1 MWNLGLV
8 PAALTLGFLACAEA
22 QVLDAPKLPSK
33 DPFYTPE
40 ASDWA
45 DRELGEVLDSRQV
58 NINISAIPE
67 IGEYD
72 AFQLLY
78 VTSDLDKQKTTSV
91 TTIVVPQGAN
101 MSRILSYQIAYD
113 APDINCSPSYG
124 LQPGAN
130 AAATPF
136 TRDQMNFIA
145 GILEDDAPPVLNMA
159 DYEGSNAAFT
169 VGPQSAYQT
178 LDSIRAAT
186 NSGNITGINQGAET
200 VLFGYSGGGYA
211 SEWAVELHQTYQEN
225 PVNIIGAAMGG
236 PPTNIIQTYKNV
248 NMKYSPLNV
257 WAMLGVMNA
266 IPEINKTMEEDLKEA
281 HKEQFLSR
289 RQRCSEVDIPEMKTY
304 ANLNWWF
311 KHGNS
316 FLTTFESQLKAIGVL
331 GNNIS
336 PETAPK
342 FPLYIFQG
350 GIDFV
355 TAPYNDTV
363 ALKDKF
369 CEAGTPVTMYKWKWM
384 DHVPTSTC
392 GSPWAMQ
399 WIRKVF
405 NREELEDSCNGPIRE
420 VPPSVMP
427 GRCPSPE

>member
-1 MWNLGLV
+1 MAG
-8 PAALTLGFLACAEA
+8 PERYPKA
-22 QVLDAPKLPSK
+22 QASDAPTLPSK

-40 ASDWA
+40 AADWA

-58 NINISAIPE
+58 NIDISAIPA
-67 IGEYD
+67 IGEYE

-78 VTSDLDKQKTTSV
+78 VTSDLNKEKTTSV

-113 APDINCSPSYG
+113 APDVNCSPSYG

-136 TRDQMNFIA
+136 TRDQMNLIA
-145 GILEDDAPPVLNMA
+145 GILEDDGPPPVLNMA
-159 DYEGSNAAFT
+159 DYEGSNAPFT

-186 NSGNITGINQGAET
+186 DSGNITGIDPAAET

-225 PVNIIGAAMGG
+225 PVNIIGAAIGG

-248 NMKYSPLNV
+248 NTKYSPLNV

-266 IPEINKTMEEDLKEA
+266 IPEINKTMDEDLRQA
-281 HKEQFLSR
+281 HKTQFLSR
-289 RQRCSEVDIPEMKTY
+289 RQRCSEVELPPMKTY
-304 ANLNWWF
+304 ANINWWF

-316 FLTTFESQLKAIGVL
+316 FLTTFERELTEIGVL
-331 GNNIS
+331 GNHITA
-336 PETAPK
+336 ETAPK

-355 TAPYNDTV
+355 TAPYSDTV

-369 CEAGTPVTMYKWKWM
+369 CEAGTPVTMYKWKLR
-384 DHVPTSTC
+384 DHIPTSIC

-405 NREELEDSCNGPIRE
+405 NRQELEDSCNGPINE
-420 VPPSVMP
+420 VPLSLS
-427 GRCPSPE
+427 GKCPPPV